1 MHLSLQP
8 LSLFGYSQRG
18 PKKRACLMLLFGHL
32 LILMAPSVFAQE
44 RVKSLNIRQFEIE
57 ESIRNGLKYYL
68 EPSDYVLRV
77 KLFGEERAAS
87 VANEALPGFGQV
99 GFKQSGKGEK
109 YWEILRMRVDLVMHK
124 EVSPSV
130 NSYIGEIV
138 PILSG
143 LDYERGDEFV
153 FVPIIPNLPEAR
165 SDSEKAKDAVPEN
178 LEESQPGEKALA
190 KIETPGDTHEELPFW
205 KTLGPF
211 EWILAAVL
219 LLLLILL
226 IWTLFSIS
234 RLRAREAETQNQIR
248 DLKDSPTL
256 PVRQAREEKAVLDK
270 MQQDRQDRVQTALV
284 RDENERV
291 LQEIVKNLVGR
302 PDWCRELIQEMT
314 RDKQSMDQ
322 LATLI
327 AVLGPEASRSLFRPQ
342 MTEQAYMDLEQL
354 AKEAGANSE
363 DTAEVLK
370 NIRMFLLTKQF
381 LSPEQSFVD
390 PFGFMKTLSPSQI
403 SFLLKNEPSRIKA
416 IVMARLDTEK
426 AATILQSLSRDE
438 RTQVAVELGKM
449 HEMPMELVEKVGF
462 NLAEKARNVPDEN
475 SIAVNGVRFVADVLS
490 DSDPV
495 TRQELI
501 NGLRVSDQ
509 QLSADVES
517 SCFIF
522 ESIPVVPNDVLK
534 EVVRQLPPD
543 DVIIAI
549 SGATKEIKEAVI
561 LCFPEQSRK
570 ALISSL
576 KSKSPEKEEIRIAR
590 RKFVDSMRE
599 MADAE
604 RVNLRDVNSAYANQA
619 GVPALQ

>member
-1 MHLSLQP
+1 MKFFPKIMQRFFSFERKFSKHAWLLSSLP
-8 LSLFGYSQRG
+8 L
-18 PKKRACLMLLFGHL
+18 L
-32 LILMAPSVFAQE
+32 LILCSTIVSASE
-44 RVKSLNIRQFEIE
+44 RVKSMNIRQFEIE

-68 EPSDYVLRV
+68 EPRDYVLRV
-77 KLFGEERAAS
+77 KLFGDERAAS
-87 VANEALPGFGQV
+87 VANEALPGFGQL
-99 GFKQSGKGEK
+99 GLDQFGKGEK
-109 YWEILRMRVDLVMHK
+109 FWEISRMRVDLVMHK

-153 FVPIIPNLPEAR
+153 FVPIIPNLPEIQP
-165 SDSEKAKDAVPEN
+165 DLEKPNGADPETK
-178 LEESQPGEKALA
+178 EEPQTAEKALA
-190 KIETPGDTHEELPFW
+190 KIDSPEEQEEEKPFW
-205 KTLGPF
+205 QTLGTF
-211 EWILAAVL
+211 EWILGGIL
-219 LLLLILL
+219 LLLLLLL

-234 RLRAREAETQNQIR
+234 RLRAREVETQNQIR
-248 DLKDSPTL
+248 DLKDTPTL
-256 PVRQAREEKAVLDK
+256 PVRMAREEKAVQDK

-302 PDWCRELIQEMT
+302 PDWSRELIQEMT

-327 AVLGPEASRSLFRPQ
+327 AVMGPEASRSLFRNQ

-354 AKEAGANSE
+354 AKEAGPNSD

-390 PFGFMKTLSPSQI
+390 PFGFMKSLSSSQI
-403 SFLLKNEPSRIKA
+403 SFLLKNEPARIKA

-426 AATILQSLSRDE
+426 AATILQTLSRDE
-438 RTQVAVELGKM
+438 RTQVAVELGRM

-509 QLSADVES
+509 KLSEDVES

-543 DVIIAI
+543 DVITAI

-576 KSKSPEKEEIRIAR
+576 KSKTPEKEEVRTAR

-604 RVNLRDVNSAYANQA
+604 RVNLRDVNSAFANQA

>member
-1 MHLSLQP
+1 MK
-8 LSLFGYSQRG
+8 LFRKIMQRFFSFETNNS
-18 PKKRACLMLLFGHL
+18 KRAWILSSLPLL
-32 LILMAPSVFAQE
+32 LILCSTIVSASE
-44 RVKSLNIRQFEIE
+44 RVKSMNIRQFEIE

-68 EPSDYVLRV
+68 EPSDYVLSV
-77 KLFGEERAAS
+77 KLFGDERAAS
-87 VANEALPGFGQV
+87 VANEALPGFGQL
-99 GFKQSGKGEK
+99 GLDQFGKGEK
-109 YWEILRMRVDLVMHK
+109 FWEISRMRVDLVMHK

-153 FVPIIPNLPEAR
+153 FVPIIPNLPEIQP
-165 SDSEKAKDAVPEN
+165 DLEKPNGADPETKD
-178 LEESQPGEKALA
+178 ESQTAENAIA
-190 KIETPGDTHEELPFW
+190 KIESPEEQQEEKPFW
-205 KTLGPF
+205 QTLGTF
-211 EWILAAVL
+211 EWILGGIL
-219 LLLLILL
+219 LLLLLLL

-234 RLRAREAETQNQIR
+234 RLRAREVETQNQIR
-248 DLKDSPTL
+248 DLKDTPTL
-256 PVRQAREEKAVLDK
+256 PVRMAREEKAVQDK
-270 MQQDRQDRVQTALV
+270 MQQDPQDRVQPALV

-302 PDWCRELIQEMT
+302 PDWSRELIQEMT

-327 AVLGPEASRSLFRPQ
+327 AVMGPEASRSLFRNQ

-354 AKEAGANSE
+354 AKEAGPNSD

-390 PFGFMKTLSPSQI
+390 PFGFMKSLSSSQI
-403 SFLLKNEPSRIKA
+403 SFLLKNEPARIKA

-426 AATILQSLSRDE
+426 AATILQTLSRDE
-438 RTQVAVELGKM
+438 RTQVAVELGRM

-509 QLSADVES
+509 KLSEDVES

-534 EVVRQLPPD
+534 EVVRQIPPD
-543 DVIIAI
+543 DVITAI

-576 KSKSPEKEEIRIAR
+576 KSKTPEKEEVRTAR

-604 RVNLRDVNSAYANQA
+604 RVNLRDVNSAFANQA

>member
-1 MHLSLQP
+1 MKLFPKIMQRFFSFERKISKHAWLLSSLP
-8 LSLFGYSQRG
+8 L
-18 PKKRACLMLLFGHL
+18 L
-32 LILMAPSVFAQE
+32 LILCSTIVSASE

-77 KLFGEERAAS
+77 KLFGDERAAS
-87 VANEALPGFGQV
+87 VANEALPGFGQL
-99 GFKQSGKGEK
+99 GLDQFGKGEK
-109 YWEILRMRVDLVMHK
+109 FWEISRMRVDLVMHK

-153 FVPIIPNLPEAR
+153 FVPIIPNLPEIQPDA
-165 SDSEKAKDAVPEN
+165 EKPNGTDPETK
-178 LEESQPGEKALA
+178 EEPQTAEKALA
-190 KIETPGDTHEELPFW
+190 KIESPEEQQEEKPFW
-205 KTLGPF
+205 QTLGTF
-211 EWILAAVL
+211 EWILGGIL
-219 LLLLILL
+219 LLLLLLL

-234 RLRAREAETQNQIR
+234 RLRAREVETQNQIR
-248 DLKDSPTL
+248 DLKDTPTL
-256 PVRQAREEKAVLDK
+256 PVRMAREEKAVQDK

-302 PDWCRELIQEMT
+302 PDWSRELIQEMT

-327 AVLGPEASRSLFRPQ
+327 AVMGPEASRSLFRNQ

-354 AKEAGANSE
+354 AKEAGPNSE
-363 DTAEVLK
+363 NTAEVLK

-390 PFGFMKTLSPSQI
+390 PFGFMKSLSSSQI
-403 SFLLKNEPSRIKA
+403 SFLLKNEPARIKA

-426 AATILQSLSRDE
+426 AATILQTLSRDE
-438 RTQVAVELGKM
+438 RTQVAVELGRM

-509 QLSADVES
+509 QLSEDVES

-543 DVIIAI
+543 DVITAI

-576 KSKSPEKEEIRIAR
+576 KSKTPEKEEVRTAR

-604 RVNLRDVNSAYANQA
+604 RVNLRDVNSAFANQA

>member
-1 MHLSLQP
+1 MKFVPKIMQRFFSFERKFSKHAWLLSSLP
-8 LSLFGYSQRG
+8 L
-18 PKKRACLMLLFGHL
+18 L
-32 LILMAPSVFAQE
+32 LILCSTIVSASE
-44 RVKSLNIRQFEIE
+44 RVKSMNIRQFEIE

-77 KLFGEERAAS
+77 KLFGDERAAS
-87 VANEALPGFGQV
+87 VANEALPGFGQL
-99 GFKQSGKGEK
+99 GLDQFGKGEK
-109 YWEILRMRVDLVMHK
+109 FWEISRMRVDLVMHK

-153 FVPIIPNLPEAR
+153 FVPIIPNLPEIQP
-165 SDSEKAKDAVPEN
+165 DLEKPNGADPEAI
-178 LEESQPGEKALA
+178 EEPQTAEKALA
-190 KIETPGDTHEELPFW
+190 KIESPEEQQEEKPFW
-205 KTLGPF
+205 QTLGTF
-211 EWILAAVL
+211 EWILGGIL
-219 LLLLILL
+219 LLLLLLL

-234 RLRAREAETQNQIR
+234 RLRAREVETQNQIR
-248 DLKDSPTL
+248 DLKETPTL
-256 PVRQAREEKAVLDK
+256 PVRMAREEKAVQDK

-302 PDWCRELIQEMT
+302 PDWSRELIQEMT

-327 AVLGPEASRSLFRPQ
+327 AVMGPEASRSLFRNQ

-354 AKEAGANSE
+354 AKEAGPNSD

-390 PFGFMKTLSPSQI
+390 PFGFMKSLSSSQI
-403 SFLLKNEPSRIKA
+403 SFLLKNEPARIKA

-426 AATILQSLSRDE
+426 AATILQTLSRDE
-438 RTQVAVELGKM
+438 RTQVAVELGRM

-509 QLSADVES
+509 KLSEDVES

-543 DVIIAI
+543 DVITAI

-576 KSKSPEKEEIRIAR
+576 KSKTPEKEEVRTAR

-604 RVNLRDVNSAYANQA
+604 RVNLRDVNSAFANQA
-619 GVPALQ
+619 AVPALQ

>member
-1 MHLSLQP
+1 MKLFPKIMQRFLSFERKFSKHAWLLSSLP
-8 LSLFGYSQRG
+8 L
-18 PKKRACLMLLFGHL
+18 L
-32 LILMAPSVFAQE
+32 LILYSTIVSASE
-44 RVKSLNIRQFEIE
+44 RVKSMNIRQFEIE

-77 KLFGEERAAS
+77 KLFGDERAAS
-87 VANEALPGFGQV
+87 VANEALPGFGQL
-99 GFKQSGKGEK
+99 GLDQFGKGEK
-109 YWEILRMRVDLVMHK
+109 FWEISRMRVDLVMHK

-153 FVPIIPNLPEAR
+153 FVPIIPNLPEIQP
-165 SDSEKAKDAVPEN
+165 DLEKPNGADPEAI
-178 LEESQPGEKALA
+178 EEPQTAEKALA
-190 KIETPGDTHEELPFW
+190 KIESPEEQQEEKPFW
-205 KTLGPF
+205 QTLDTF
-211 EWILAAVL
+211 EWILGGIL
-219 LLLLILL
+219 LLLLLLL

-234 RLRAREAETQNQIR
+234 RLRAREVETQNQIR
-248 DLKDSPTL
+248 DLKDTPTL
-256 PVRQAREEKAVLDK
+256 PVRMAREEKAVQDK

-302 PDWCRELIQEMT
+302 PDWSRELIQEMT

-327 AVLGPEASRSLFRPQ
+327 AVMGPEASRSLFRNQ
-342 MTEQAYMDLEQL
+342 MTEQAYMDLDQL
-354 AKEAGANSE
+354 AKEAGPNSD

-390 PFGFMKTLSPSQI
+390 PFGFMKSLSSSQI
-403 SFLLKNEPSRIKA
+403 SFLLKNEPARIKA

-426 AATILQSLSRDE
+426 AATILQTLSRDE
-438 RTQVAVELGKM
+438 RTQVAVELGRM

-509 QLSADVES
+509 QLSEDVES

-543 DVIIAI
+543 DVITAI

-576 KSKSPEKEEIRIAR
+576 KSKTPEKEEVRTAR

-604 RVNLRDVNSAYANQA
+604 RVNLRDVNSAFANQA

>member
-1 MHLSLQP
+1 MQRFFSFERKFSKHAWFLSSLP
-8 LSLFGYSQRG
+8 L
-18 PKKRACLMLLFGHL
+18 L
-32 LILMAPSVFAQE
+32 LILCSTIVSASE
-44 RVKSLNIRQFEIE
+44 RVKSMNIRQFEIE

-77 KLFGEERAAS
+77 KLFGDERAAS
-87 VANEALPGFGQV
+87 VANEALPGFGQL
-99 GFKQSGKGEK
+99 GLDQFGKGEK
-109 YWEILRMRVDLVMHK
+109 FWEISRMRVDLVMHK

-153 FVPIIPNLPEAR
+153 FVPIIPNLPEIQ
-165 SDSEKAKDAVPEN
+165 SDLEKPNRADPEAI
-178 LEESQPGEKALA
+178 EEPQTAEKALA
-190 KIETPGDTHEELPFW
+190 KIESPEEQQEEKPFW
-205 KTLGPF
+205 QTLGTF
-211 EWILAAVL
+211 EWILGGIL
-219 LLLLILL
+219 LLLLLLL

-234 RLRAREAETQNQIR
+234 RLRAREVETQNQIR
-248 DLKDSPTL
+248 DLKDTPTL
-256 PVRQAREEKAVLDK
+256 PVRMAREEKAVQDK

-302 PDWCRELIQEMT
+302 PDWSRELIQEMT

-327 AVLGPEASRSLFRPQ
+327 AVMGPEASRSLFRNQ

-354 AKEAGANSE
+354 AKEAGPNS
-363 DTAEVLK
+363 DNTAEVLK

-390 PFGFMKTLSPSQI
+390 PFGFMKSLSSSQI
-403 SFLLKNEPSRIKA
+403 SFLLKNEPARIKA

-426 AATILQSLSRDE
+426 AATILQTLSRDE
-438 RTQVAVELGKM
+438 RTQVAVELGRM

-509 QLSADVES
+509 KLSEDVES

-543 DVIIAI
+543 DVITAI

-576 KSKSPEKEEIRIAR
+576 KSKTPEKEEVRTAR

-604 RVNLRDVNSAYANQA
+604 RVNLRDVNSAFANQA
-619 GVPALQ
+619 AVPALQ

>member
-1 MHLSLQP
+1 MKFIPKIMQRFFSFERKFSKHAWLLSSLP
-8 LSLFGYSQRG
+8 L
-18 PKKRACLMLLFGHL
+18 L
-32 LILMAPSVFAQE
+32 LILCSTIVSASE
-44 RVKSLNIRQFEIE
+44 RVKSMNIRQFEIE

-77 KLFGEERAAS
+77 KLFGDERAAS
-87 VANEALPGFGQV
+87 VANEALPGFGQL
-99 GFKQSGKGEK
+99 GLDQFGKGEK
-109 YWEILRMRVDLVMHK
+109 FWEISRMRVDLVMHK

-153 FVPIIPNLPEAR
+153 FVPIIPNLPEIQP
-165 SDSEKAKDAVPEN
+165 DLEKPNGADPEAI
-178 LEESQPGEKALA
+178 EESQTAEKALA
-190 KIETPGDTHEELPFW
+190 KIESPEEQQEEKPFW
-205 KTLGPF
+205 QTLGTF
-211 EWILAAVL
+211 EWILGGIL
-219 LLLLILL
+219 LLLLLLL

-234 RLRAREAETQNQIR
+234 RLRAREVETQNQIR
-248 DLKDSPTL
+248 DLKETPTL
-256 PVRQAREEKAVLDK
+256 PVRMAREEKAVQDK

-302 PDWCRELIQEMT
+302 PDWSRELIQEMT

-327 AVLGPEASRSLFRPQ
+327 AVMGPEASRSLFRNQ
-342 MTEQAYMDLEQL
+342 MTEKAYMDLEQL
-354 AKEAGANSE
+354 AKEAGPNSD

-390 PFGFMKTLSPSQI
+390 PFGFMKSLSSSQI
-403 SFLLKNEPSRIKA
+403 SFLLKNEPARIKA

-426 AATILQSLSRDE
+426 AATILQTLSRDE
-438 RTQVAVELGKM
+438 RTQVAVELGRM

-509 QLSADVES
+509 QLSEDVES

-543 DVIIAI
+543 DVITAI

-576 KSKSPEKEEIRIAR
+576 KSKTPEKEEVRTAR

-604 RVNLRDVNSAYANQA
+604 RVNLRDVNSAFANQA

>member
-1 MHLSLQP
+1 MKFIPKIMQRFFSFERKFSKHAWLLSSLP
-8 LSLFGYSQRG
+8 L
-18 PKKRACLMLLFGHL
+18 L
-32 LILMAPSVFAQE
+32 LILCSTIVSASE
-44 RVKSLNIRQFEIE
+44 RVKSMNIRQFEIE

-77 KLFGEERAAS
+77 KLFGDERAAS
-87 VANEALPGFGQV
+87 VANEALPGFGQL
-99 GFKQSGKGEK
+99 GLDQFGKGEK
-109 YWEILRMRVDLVMHK
+109 FWEISRMRVDLVMHK

-153 FVPIIPNLPEAR
+153 FVPIIPNLPEIQP
-165 SDSEKAKDAVPEN
+165 DLEKPNGADPETK
-178 LEESQPGEKALA
+178 EEPQTAEKALA
-190 KIETPGDTHEELPFW
+190 KIDSPEEQEEEKPFW
-205 KTLGPF
+205 QTLGTF
-211 EWILAAVL
+211 EWILGGIL
-219 LLLLILL
+219 LLLLLLL

-234 RLRAREAETQNQIR
+234 RLRAREVETQNQIR
-248 DLKDSPTL
+248 DLKETPTL
-256 PVRQAREEKAVLDK
+256 PVRMAREEKAVQDK

-302 PDWCRELIQEMT
+302 PDWSRELIQEMT

-327 AVLGPEASRSLFRPQ
+327 AVMGPEASRSLFRNQ
-342 MTEQAYMDLEQL
+342 MTEKAYMDLEQL
-354 AKEAGANSE
+354 AKEAGPNSD

-390 PFGFMKTLSPSQI
+390 PFGFMKSLSSSQI
-403 SFLLKNEPSRIKA
+403 SFLLKNEPARIKA

-426 AATILQSLSRDE
+426 AATILQTLSRDE
-438 RTQVAVELGKM
+438 RTQVAVELGRM

-490 DSDPV
+490 DSDPL

-509 QLSADVES
+509 KLSEDVES

-543 DVIIAI
+543 DVITAI

-576 KSKSPEKEEIRIAR
+576 KSKTPEKEEVRTAR

-604 RVNLRDVNSAYANQA
+604 RVNLRDVNSAFANQA
-619 GVPALQ
+619 AVPALQ

>member
-1 MHLSLQP
+1 MKFIPKIMQRFFSFERKFSKHAWILSSLP
-8 LSLFGYSQRG
+8 L
-18 PKKRACLMLLFGHL
+18 L
-32 LILMAPSVFAQE
+32 LILCSTIVSASE
-44 RVKSLNIRQFEIE
+44 RVKSMNIRQFEIE

-77 KLFGEERAAS
+77 KLFGDERAAS
-87 VANEALPGFGQV
+87 VANEALPGFGQL
-99 GFKQSGKGEK
+99 GLDQFGKGEK
-109 YWEILRMRVDLVMHK
+109 FWEISRMRVDLVMHK

-153 FVPIIPNLPEAR
+153 FVPIIPNLPEIQP
-165 SDSEKAKDAVPEN
+165 DLEKPNGVDPEAI
-178 LEESQPGEKALA
+178 EEPQTAEKALA
-190 KIETPGDTHEELPFW
+190 KIESPEEQQEEKPFW
-205 KTLGPF
+205 QTLGTF
-211 EWILAAVL
+211 EWILGGIL
-219 LLLLILL
+219 LLLLLLL

-234 RLRAREAETQNQIR
+234 RLRAREVETQNQIR
-248 DLKDSPTL
+248 DLKETPTL
-256 PVRQAREEKAVLDK
+256 PVRMAREEKAVQDK

-302 PDWCRELIQEMT
+302 PDWSRELIQEMT

-327 AVLGPEASRSLFRPQ
+327 AVMGPEASRSLFRNQ

-354 AKEAGANSE
+354 AKEAGPNSD

-390 PFGFMKTLSPSQI
+390 PFGFMKSLSSSQI
-403 SFLLKNEPSRIKA
+403 SFLLKNEPARIKA

-426 AATILQSLSRDE
+426 AATILQTLSRDE
-438 RTQVAVELGKM
+438 RTQVAVELGRM

-490 DSDPV
+490 DSDPL

-509 QLSADVES
+509 KLSEDVES

-543 DVIIAI
+543 DVITAI

-576 KSKSPEKEEIRIAR
+576 KSKTPEKEEVRTAR

-604 RVNLRDVNSAYANQA
+604 RVNLRDVNSAFANQA
-619 GVPALQ
+619 AVPALQ

>member
-1 MHLSLQP
+1 MKFFPKIMQRFFSFERKFSKHAWLLSSLP
-8 LSLFGYSQRG
+8 L
-18 PKKRACLMLLFGHL
+18 L
-32 LILMAPSVFAQE
+32 LILCSTIVSASE
-44 RVKSLNIRQFEIE
+44 RVKSMNIRQFEIE

-77 KLFGEERAAS
+77 KLFGDERAAS
-87 VANEALPGFGQV
+87 VANEALPGFGQL
-99 GFKQSGKGEK
+99 GLDQFGKGEK
-109 YWEILRMRVDLVMHK
+109 FWEISRMRVDLVMHK

-153 FVPIIPNLPEAR
+153 FVPIIPNLPEIQP
-165 SDSEKAKDAVPEN
+165 DLEKPNGADPETK
-178 LEESQPGEKALA
+178 EEPQTAEKVLA
-190 KIETPGDTHEELPFW
+190 KIESPEEQQEEKPFW
-205 KTLGPF
+205 QTLGTF
-211 EWILAAVL
+211 EWILGGIL
-219 LLLLILL
+219 LLLLLLL

-234 RLRAREAETQNQIR
+234 RLRAREVETQNQIR
-248 DLKDSPTL
+248 DLKDTPTL
-256 PVRQAREEKAVLDK
+256 PVRMAREEKAVQDK

-302 PDWCRELIQEMT
+302 PDWSRELIQEMT

-327 AVLGPEASRSLFRPQ
+327 AVMGPEASRSLFRNQ

-354 AKEAGANSE
+354 AKEAGPNSD

-390 PFGFMKTLSPSQI
+390 PFGFMKSLSSSQI
-403 SFLLKNEPSRIKA
+403 SFLLKNEPARIKA

-426 AATILQSLSRDE
+426 AATILQTLSRDE
-438 RTQVAVELGKM
+438 RTQVAVELGRM

-490 DSDPV
+490 DSDPL

-509 QLSADVES
+509 KLSEDVEG

-543 DVIIAI
+543 DVITAI

-576 KSKSPEKEEIRIAR
+576 KSKTPEKEEVRTAR

-604 RVNLRDVNSAYANQA
+604 RVNLRDVNSAFANQA

>member
-1 MHLSLQP
+1 MKFIPKIMQRFFSFERKFSKHAWLLSSLP
-8 LSLFGYSQRG
+8 L
-18 PKKRACLMLLFGHL
+18 L
-32 LILMAPSVFAQE
+32 LILCSTIVSASE
-44 RVKSLNIRQFEIE
+44 RVKSMNIRQFEIE

-77 KLFGEERAAS
+77 KLFGDERAAS
-87 VANEALPGFGQV
+87 VANEALPGFGQL
-99 GFKQSGKGEK
+99 GLDQFGKGEK
-109 YWEILRMRVDLVMHK
+109 FWEISRMRVDLVMHK

-153 FVPIIPNLPEAR
+153 FVPIIPNLPEIQP
-165 SDSEKAKDAVPEN
+165 DLEKPNGADPETID
-178 LEESQPGEKALA
+178 EPQTAEKALA
-190 KIETPGDTHEELPFW
+190 KIESPEEQQEEKPFW
-205 KTLGPF
+205 QTLGTF
-211 EWILAAVL
+211 EWILGGIL
-219 LLLLILL
+219 LLLLLLL

-234 RLRAREAETQNQIR
+234 RLRAREVETQNQIR
-248 DLKDSPTL
+248 DLKDTPTL
-256 PVRQAREEKAVLDK
+256 PVRMAREEKAVQDK

-302 PDWCRELIQEMT
+302 PDWSRELIQEMT

-327 AVLGPEASRSLFRPQ
+327 AVMGPEASRSLFRNQ

-354 AKEAGANSE
+354 AKEAGPNSD

-390 PFGFMKTLSPSQI
+390 PFGFMKSLSSSQI
-403 SFLLKNEPSRIKA
+403 SFLLKNEPARIKA

-426 AATILQSLSRDE
+426 AATILQTLSRDE
-438 RTQVAVELGKM
+438 RTQVAVELGRM

-509 QLSADVES
+509 KLSEDVES

-543 DVIIAI
+543 DVITAI

-576 KSKSPEKEEIRIAR
+576 KSKTPEKEEVRTAR

-604 RVNLRDVNSAYANQA
+604 RVNLRDVNSAFANQA
-619 GVPALQ
+619 AVPALQ

>member
-1 MHLSLQP
+1 MKFFPKIMQWFFSFERKFSKHAWLLSSLP
-8 LSLFGYSQRG
+8 L
-18 PKKRACLMLLFGHL
+18 L
-32 LILMAPSVFAQE
+32 LILCSTIVSASE
-44 RVKSLNIRQFEIE
+44 RVKSMNIRQFEIE

-77 KLFGEERAAS
+77 KLFGDERAAS
-87 VANEALPGFGQV
+87 VANEALPGFGQL
-99 GFKQSGKGEK
+99 GLDQFGKGEK
-109 YWEILRMRVDLVMHK
+109 FWEISRMRVDLVMHK

-153 FVPIIPNLPEAR
+153 FVPIIPNLPEIQP
-165 SDSEKAKDAVPEN
+165 DLEKPNGADPEAI
-178 LEESQPGEKALA
+178 EEPQTAEKALA
-190 KIETPGDTHEELPFW
+190 KIDSPEEQQEEKPFW
-205 KTLGPF
+205 QTLGTF
-211 EWILAAVL
+211 EWILGGIL
-219 LLLLILL
+219 LLLLLLL

-234 RLRAREAETQNQIR
+234 RLRAREVETQNQIR
-248 DLKDSPTL
+248 DLKDTPTL
-256 PVRQAREEKAVLDK
+256 PVRMAREEKAVQDK

-302 PDWCRELIQEMT
+302 PDWSRELIQEMT

-327 AVLGPEASRSLFRPQ
+327 AVMGPEASRSLFRNQ

-354 AKEAGANSE
+354 AKEAGPNSD

-390 PFGFMKTLSPSQI
+390 PFGFMKSLSSSQI
-403 SFLLKNEPSRIKA
+403 SFLLKNEPARIKA

-426 AATILQSLSRDE
+426 AATILQTLSRDE
-438 RTQVAVELGKM
+438 RTQVAVELGRM

-509 QLSADVES
+509 KLSEDVES

-534 EVVRQLPPD
+534 EVGRQLPPE
-543 DVIIAI
+543 DVITAM

-576 KSKSPEKEEIRIAR
+576 KSKTPEKEEVRTAR

-604 RVNLRDVNSAYANQA
+604 RVNLRDVNSAFANHA

>member
-1 MHLSLQP
+1 MDLSLYP
-8 LSLFGYSQRG
+8 LSLFGCSQRG
-18 PKKRACLMLLFGHL
+18 PTKRACLMQLFGL
-32 LILMAPSVFAQE
+32 LVFLMVPSVLAQE

-77 KLFGEERAAS
+77 KLFGEERASS

-109 YWEILRMRVDLVMHK
+109 YWEILRMRVDLVIQN
-124 EVSPSV
+124 EVSKTV

-165 SDSEKAKDAVPEN
+165 SDSEKAKDAVTEN

-190 KIETPGDTHEELPFW
+190 KIETHVDTHEELPFW

-327 AVLGPEASRSLFRPQ
+327 TVLGPEASRSLFRPQ

-363 DTAEVLK
+363 DTAEVMK

-576 KSKSPEKEEIRIAR
+576 KSKSPVKEEIRIAR

>member
-1 MHLSLQP
+1 MKFFPKIMQRFFSFERNNSKHAWLLSSLP
-8 LSLFGYSQRG
+8 L
-18 PKKRACLMLLFGHL
+18 L
-32 LILMAPSVFAQE
+32 LILCSTIVSASE
-44 RVKSLNIRQFEIE
+44 RVKSMNIRQFEIE

-77 KLFGEERAAS
+77 KLFGDERAAS
-87 VANEALPGFGQV
+87 VANEALPGFGQL
-99 GFKQSGKGEK
+99 GLDQFGKGEK
-109 YWEILRMRVDLVMHK
+109 FWEISRMRVDLVMHK

-153 FVPIIPNLPEAR
+153 FVPIIPNLPEIQP
-165 SDSEKAKDAVPEN
+165 DLEKPNDTDPET
-178 LEESQPGEKALA
+178 KALA
-190 KIETPGDTHEELPFW
+190 KIESPEEQQEEKPFW
-205 KTLGPF
+205 QTLGTF
-211 EWILAAVL
+211 EWILGGIL
-219 LLLLILL
+219 LLLLLLL

-234 RLRAREAETQNQIR
+234 RLRAREVETQNQIR
-248 DLKDSPTL
+248 DLKETPTL
-256 PVRQAREEKAVLDK
+256 PVRMAREEKAVQDK

-302 PDWCRELIQEMT
+302 PDWSRELIQEMT

-327 AVLGPEASRSLFRPQ
+327 AVMGPEASRSLFRNQ

-354 AKEAGANSE
+354 AKEAGPNSD

-390 PFGFMKTLSPSQI
+390 PFGFMKSLSSSQI
-403 SFLLKNEPSRIKA
+403 SFLLKNEPARIKA

-426 AATILQSLSRDE
+426 AATILQTLSRDE
-438 RTQVAVELGKM
+438 RTQVAVELGRM

-509 QLSADVES
+509 KLSEDVES

-543 DVIIAI
+543 DVITAI
-549 SGATKEIKEAVI
+549 SGSTKEIKEAVI

-576 KSKSPEKEEIRIAR
+576 KSKTPEKEEVRTAR

-604 RVNLRDVNSAYANQA
+604 RVNLRDVNSAFANQA
-619 GVPALQ
+619 AVPALQ

>member
-1 MHLSLQP
+1 MKFFPKIMQRFFSFERKFSKHAWLLSSLP
-8 LSLFGYSQRG
+8 L
-18 PKKRACLMLLFGHL
+18 L
-32 LILMAPSVFAQE
+32 LILCSTIVSASE
-44 RVKSLNIRQFEIE
+44 RVKSMNIRQFEIE

-77 KLFGEERAAS
+77 KLFGDERAAS
-87 VANEALPGFGQV
+87 VANEALPGFGQL
-99 GFKQSGKGEK
+99 GLDQFGKGEK
-109 YWEILRMRVDLVMHK
+109 FWEISRMRVDLVMHK

-153 FVPIIPNLPEAR
+153 FVPIIPNLPEIQ
-165 SDSEKAKDAVPEN
+165 SDLEKPNGADPEAI
-178 LEESQPGEKALA
+178 EEPQTAEKALA
-190 KIETPGDTHEELPFW
+190 KIESPEEQEEEKPFW
-205 KTLGPF
+205 QTLGTF
-211 EWILAAVL
+211 EWILGGIL
-219 LLLLILL
+219 LLLLLLL

-234 RLRAREAETQNQIR
+234 RLRAREVETQNQIR
-248 DLKDSPTL
+248 DLKETPTL
-256 PVRQAREEKAVLDK
+256 PVRMAREEKAVQDK

-302 PDWCRELIQEMT
+302 PDWSRELIQEMT

-327 AVLGPEASRSLFRPQ
+327 AVMGPEASRSLFRNQ

-354 AKEAGANSE
+354 AKEAGPNSD

-390 PFGFMKTLSPSQI
+390 PFGFMKSLSSSQI
-403 SFLLKNEPSRIKA
+403 SFLLKNEPARIKA

-426 AATILQSLSRDE
+426 AATILQTLSRDE
-438 RTQVAVELGKM
+438 RTQVAVELGRM

-509 QLSADVES
+509 KLSEDVES

-543 DVIIAI
+543 DVITAI

-576 KSKSPEKEEIRIAR
+576 KSKTPEKEEVRTAR

-604 RVNLRDVNSAYANQA
+604 RVNLRDVNSAFANQA
-619 GVPALQ
+619 AVPALQ

>member
-1 MHLSLQP
+1 MKFFPKIMQRFFSFERKFSKHAWLLSSLP
-8 LSLFGYSQRG
+8 L
-18 PKKRACLMLLFGHL
+18 L
-32 LILMAPSVFAQE
+32 LILCSTIVSASE
-44 RVKSLNIRQFEIE
+44 RVKSMNIRQFEIE

-77 KLFGEERAAS
+77 KLFGDERAAS
-87 VANEALPGFGQV
+87 VANEALPGFGQL
-99 GFKQSGKGEK
+99 GLDQFGKGEK
-109 YWEILRMRVDLVMHK
+109 FWEISRMRVDLVMHK

-153 FVPIIPNLPEAR
+153 FVPIIPNLPETQP
-165 SDSEKAKDAVPEN
+165 DLEKPIGTDPEAIV
-178 LEESQPGEKALA
+178 EPQTAEKALA
-190 KIETPGDTHEELPFW
+190 KIESPEEQQEEKPFW
-205 KTLGPF
+205 QTLGTF
-211 EWILAAVL
+211 EWILGGIL
-219 LLLLILL
+219 LLLLLLL

-234 RLRAREAETQNQIR
+234 RLRAREVETQNQIR
-248 DLKDSPTL
+248 DLKETPTL
-256 PVRQAREEKAVLDK
+256 PVRMAREEKAVQDK

-302 PDWCRELIQEMT
+302 PDWSRELIQEMT

-327 AVLGPEASRSLFRPQ
+327 AVMGPEASRSLFRNQ
-342 MTEQAYMDLEQL
+342 MTEKAYMDLEQL
-354 AKEAGANSE
+354 AKEAGPNSD

-390 PFGFMKTLSPSQI
+390 PFGFMKSLSSSQI
-403 SFLLKNEPSRIKA
+403 SFLLKNEPARIKA

-426 AATILQSLSRDE
+426 AATILQTLSRDE
-438 RTQVAVELGKM
+438 RTQVAVELGRM

-509 QLSADVES
+509 KLSEDVES

-543 DVIIAI
+543 DVITAI

-576 KSKSPEKEEIRIAR
+576 KSKTPEKEEVRTAR

-604 RVNLRDVNSAYANQA
+604 RVNLRDVNSAFANQA
-619 GVPALQ
+619 AVPALQ

>member
-1 MHLSLQP
+1 MQRFFSFERKFSKHAWFLSSLP
-8 LSLFGYSQRG
+8 L
-18 PKKRACLMLLFGHL
+18 L
-32 LILMAPSVFAQE
+32 LILCSTIVSASE
-44 RVKSLNIRQFEIE
+44 RVKSMNIRQFEIE

-77 KLFGEERAAS
+77 KLFGDERAAS
-87 VANEALPGFGQV
+87 VANEALPGFGQL
-99 GFKQSGKGEK
+99 GLDQFGKGEK
-109 YWEILRMRVDLVMHK
+109 FWEISRMRVDLVMHK

-153 FVPIIPNLPEAR
+153 FVPIIPNLPEIQP
-165 SDSEKAKDAVPEN
+165 DLEKPNGADPEAI
-178 LEESQPGEKALA
+178 EEPQTAEKALA
-190 KIETPGDTHEELPFW
+190 KIESPEEQQEEKPFW
-205 KTLGPF
+205 QTLGTF
-211 EWILAAVL
+211 EWILGGIL
-219 LLLLILL
+219 LLLLLLL

-234 RLRAREAETQNQIR
+234 RLRAREVETQNQIR
-248 DLKDSPTL
+248 DLKETPTL
-256 PVRQAREEKAVLDK
+256 PVRMAREEKAVQDK

-302 PDWCRELIQEMT
+302 PDWSRELIQEMT

-327 AVLGPEASRSLFRPQ
+327 AVMGPEASRSLFRNQ

-354 AKEAGANSE
+354 AKEAGPNSD

-390 PFGFMKTLSPSQI
+390 PFGFMKSLSSSQI
-403 SFLLKNEPSRIKA
+403 SFLLKNEPARIKA

-426 AATILQSLSRDE
+426 AATILQTLSRDE
-438 RTQVAVELGKM
+438 RTQVAVELGRM

-509 QLSADVES
+509 KLSEDVES

-543 DVIIAI
+543 DVITAI

-576 KSKSPEKEEIRIAR
+576 KSKTPEKEDVRTAR

-599 MADAE
+599 MANAE
-604 RVNLRDVNSAYANQA
+604 RVNLRDVNSAFANQA

>member
-1 MHLSLQP
+1 MKFIPKIMQRFFSFERKFSKHAWFLSSLP
-8 LSLFGYSQRG
+8 L
-18 PKKRACLMLLFGHL
+18 L
-32 LILMAPSVFAQE
+32 LILCSTIVSASE
-44 RVKSLNIRQFEIE
+44 RVKSMNIRQFEIE

-77 KLFGEERAAS
+77 KLFGDERAAS
-87 VANEALPGFGQV
+87 VANEALPGFGQL
-99 GFKQSGKGEK
+99 GLDQFGKGEK
-109 YWEILRMRVDLVMHK
+109 FWEISRMRVDLVMHK

-153 FVPIIPNLPEAR
+153 FVPIIPNLPEIQP
-165 SDSEKAKDAVPEN
+165 DLEKPNGTDPEAI
-178 LEESQPGEKALA
+178 EEPQTAEKALA
-190 KIETPGDTHEELPFW
+190 KIESPEEQQEEKPFW
-205 KTLGPF
+205 QTLGTF
-211 EWILAAVL
+211 EWILGGIL
-219 LLLLILL
+219 LLLLLLL

-234 RLRAREAETQNQIR
+234 RLRAREVETQNQIR
-248 DLKDSPTL
+248 DLKETPTL
-256 PVRQAREEKAVLDK
+256 PVRMAREEKAVQDK

-302 PDWCRELIQEMT
+302 PDWSRELIQEMT

-327 AVLGPEASRSLFRPQ
+327 AVMGPEASRSLFRNQ

-354 AKEAGANSE
+354 AKEAGPNSD

-390 PFGFMKTLSPSQI
+390 PFGFMKSLSSSQI
-403 SFLLKNEPSRIKA
+403 SFLLKNEPARIKA

-426 AATILQSLSRDE
+426 AATILQTLSRDE
-438 RTQVAVELGKM
+438 RTQVAVELGRM

-509 QLSADVES
+509 KLSEDVES

-543 DVIIAI
+543 DVITAI

-576 KSKSPEKEEIRIAR
+576 KSKTPEKEEVRTAR

-604 RVNLRDVNSAYANQA
+604 RVNLRDVNSAFANQA
-619 GVPALQ
+619 AVPALQ

>member
-1 MHLSLQP
+1 MQRFFSFERKFSKHAWFLSSLP
-8 LSLFGYSQRG
+8 L
-18 PKKRACLMLLFGHL
+18 L
-32 LILMAPSVFAQE
+32 LILCSTIVSASE
-44 RVKSLNIRQFEIE
+44 RVKSMNIRQFEIE

-77 KLFGEERAAS
+77 KLFGDERAAS
-87 VANEALPGFGQV
+87 VANEALPGFGQL
-99 GFKQSGKGEK
+99 GLDQFGKGEK
-109 YWEILRMRVDLVMHK
+109 FWEISRMRVDLVMHK

-153 FVPIIPNLPEAR
+153 FVPIIPNLPEIQP
-165 SDSEKAKDAVPEN
+165 DLEKPNGADPEAI
-178 LEESQPGEKALA
+178 EEPQTAEKALA
-190 KIETPGDTHEELPFW
+190 KIESPEEQQEEKPFW
-205 KTLGPF
+205 QTLGTF
-211 EWILAAVL
+211 EWILGGIL
-219 LLLLILL
+219 LLLLLLL

-234 RLRAREAETQNQIR
+234 RLRAREVETQNQIR
-248 DLKDSPTL
+248 DLKETPTL
-256 PVRQAREEKAVLDK
+256 PVRMAREEKAVQDK

-302 PDWCRELIQEMT
+302 PDWSRELIQEMT

-327 AVLGPEASRSLFRPQ
+327 AVMGPEASRSLFRNQ

-354 AKEAGANSE
+354 AKEAGPNSD

-390 PFGFMKTLSPSQI
+390 PFGFMKSLSSSQI
-403 SFLLKNEPSRIKA
+403 SFLLKNEPARIKA

-426 AATILQSLSRDE
+426 AATILQTLSRDE
-438 RTQVAVELGKM
+438 RTQVAVELGRM

-509 QLSADVES
+509 KLSEDVES

-543 DVIIAI
+543 DVITAI

-576 KSKSPEKEEIRIAR
+576 KSKTPEKEEVRTAR

-604 RVNLRDVNSAYANQA
+604 RVNLRDVNSAFANQA
-619 GVPALQ
+619 AVPALQ

>member
-1 MHLSLQP
+1 MKFFPKIMQRFFSFERKFSKHAWFLSSLP
-8 LSLFGYSQRG
+8 L
-18 PKKRACLMLLFGHL
+18 L
-32 LILMAPSVFAQE
+32 LILCSTIVSASE
-44 RVKSLNIRQFEIE
+44 RVKSMNIRQFEIE

-77 KLFGEERAAS
+77 KLFGDERAAS
-87 VANEALPGFGQV
+87 VANEALPGFGQL
-99 GFKQSGKGEK
+99 GLDQFGKGEK
-109 YWEILRMRVDLVMHK
+109 FWEISRMRVDLVMHK

-153 FVPIIPNLPEAR
+153 FVPIIPNLPEIQP
-165 SDSEKAKDAVPEN
+165 DLEKPNGADPEAI
-178 LEESQPGEKALA
+178 EEPQTAEKALA
-190 KIETPGDTHEELPFW
+190 KIESPEEQQEEKPFW
-205 KTLGPF
+205 QTLGTF
-211 EWILAAVL
+211 EWILGGIL
-219 LLLLILL
+219 LLLLLLL

-234 RLRAREAETQNQIR
+234 RLRAREVETQNQIR
-248 DLKDSPTL
+248 DLKETPTL
-256 PVRQAREEKAVLDK
+256 PVRMAREEKAVQDK

-302 PDWCRELIQEMT
+302 PDWSRELIQEMT

-327 AVLGPEASRSLFRPQ
+327 AVMGPEASRSLFRNQ

-354 AKEAGANSE
+354 AKEAGPNSD

-390 PFGFMKTLSPSQI
+390 PFGFMKSLSSSQI
-403 SFLLKNEPSRIKA
+403 SFLLKNEPARIKA

-426 AATILQSLSRDE
+426 AATILQTLSRDE
-438 RTQVAVELGKM
+438 RTQVAVELGRM

-509 QLSADVES
+509 QLSEDVES

-543 DVIIAI
+543 DVITAI

-576 KSKSPEKEEIRIAR
+576 KSKTPEKEEVRTAR

-604 RVNLRDVNSAYANQA
+604 RVNLRDVNSAFANQA
-619 GVPALQ
+619 AVPALQ

>member
-1 MHLSLQP
+1 MKFFPKIMQRFFSFERKFSKHAWLLSSLP
-8 LSLFGYSQRG
+8 L
-18 PKKRACLMLLFGHL
+18 L
-32 LILMAPSVFAQE
+32 LILCSNIVSASE
-44 RVKSLNIRQFEIE
+44 RVKSMNIRQFEIE

-77 KLFGEERAAS
+77 KLFGDERAAS
-87 VANEALPGFGQV
+87 VANEALPGFGQL
-99 GFKQSGKGEK
+99 GLDQFGKGEK
-109 YWEILRMRVDLVMHK
+109 FWEISRMRVDLVMHK

-153 FVPIIPNLPEAR
+153 FVPIIPNLPEIQP
-165 SDSEKAKDAVPEN
+165 DLEKPNGADPEAI
-178 LEESQPGEKALA
+178 EEPQTAEKALA
-190 KIETPGDTHEELPFW
+190 KIESPEEQQEEKPFW
-205 KTLGPF
+205 QTLGTF
-211 EWILAAVL
+211 EWILGGIL
-219 LLLLILL
+219 LLLLLLL

-234 RLRAREAETQNQIR
+234 RLRAREVETQNQIR
-248 DLKDSPTL
+248 DLKDTPTL
-256 PVRQAREEKAVLDK
+256 PVRMAREEKAVQDK

-302 PDWCRELIQEMT
+302 PDWSRELIQEMT

-327 AVLGPEASRSLFRPQ
+327 AVMGPEASRSLFRNQ

-354 AKEAGANSE
+354 AKEAGPNSD

-390 PFGFMKTLSPSQI
+390 PFGFMKSLSSSQI
-403 SFLLKNEPSRIKA
+403 SFLLKNEPARIKA

-426 AATILQSLSRDE
+426 AATILQTLSRDE
-438 RTQVAVELGKM
+438 RTQVAVELGRM

-509 QLSADVES
+509 KLSEDVES

-543 DVIIAI
+543 DVITAI

-576 KSKSPEKEEIRIAR
+576 KSKTPEKEEVRTAR

-604 RVNLRDVNSAYANQA
+604 RVNLRDVNSAFANQA
-619 GVPALQ
+619 GVPTLQ

>member
-1 MHLSLQP
+1 MKFFPKIMQRFFSFERKFSKHAWLLSSLP
-8 LSLFGYSQRG
+8 L
-18 PKKRACLMLLFGHL
+18 L
-32 LILMAPSVFAQE
+32 LILCSTIVSASE
-44 RVKSLNIRQFEIE
+44 RVKSMNIRQFEIE

-77 KLFGEERAAS
+77 KLFGDERAAS
-87 VANEALPGFGQV
+87 VANEALPGFGQL
-99 GFKQSGKGEK
+99 GLDQFGKGEK
-109 YWEILRMRVDLVMHK
+109 FWEISRMRVDLVMHK

-153 FVPIIPNLPEAR
+153 FVPIIPNLPEIQP
-165 SDSEKAKDAVPEN
+165 DLEKPNGADPETK
-178 LEESQPGEKALA
+178 EEPQTAEKALA
-190 KIETPGDTHEELPFW
+190 KIESPEEQLEEKPFW
-205 KTLGPF
+205 QTLGTF
-211 EWILAAVL
+211 EWILGGIL
-219 LLLLILL
+219 LLLLLLL

-234 RLRAREAETQNQIR
+234 RLRAREVETQNQIR
-248 DLKDSPTL
+248 DLKETPTL
-256 PVRQAREEKAVLDK
+256 PVRMAREEKAVQDK

-302 PDWCRELIQEMT
+302 PDWSRELIQEMT

-327 AVLGPEASRSLFRPQ
+327 AVMGPEASRSLFRNQ
-342 MTEQAYMDLEQL
+342 MTEKAYMDLEQL
-354 AKEAGANSE
+354 AKEAGPNSD

-390 PFGFMKTLSPSQI
+390 PFGFMKSLSSSQI
-403 SFLLKNEPSRIKA
+403 SFLLKNEPARIKA

-426 AATILQSLSRDE
+426 AATILQTLSRDE
-438 RTQVAVELGKM
+438 RTQVAVELGRM

-509 QLSADVES
+509 KLSEDVES

-543 DVIIAI
+543 DVITAI

-576 KSKSPEKEEIRIAR
+576 KSKTPEKEEVRTAR

-604 RVNLRDVNSAYANQA
+604 RVNLRDVNSAFANQA
-619 GVPALQ
+619 AVPALQ

>member
-1 MHLSLQP
+1 MKFFPKIMQRFFSFERKFSKHAWILSSLP
-8 LSLFGYSQRG
+8 L
-18 PKKRACLMLLFGHL
+18 L
-32 LILMAPSVFAQE
+32 LILCSTIVSASE
-44 RVKSLNIRQFEIE
+44 RVKSMNIRQFEIE

-77 KLFGEERAAS
+77 KLFGDERAAS
-87 VANEALPGFGQV
+87 VANEALPGFGQL
-99 GFKQSGKGEK
+99 GLDQFGKGEK
-109 YWEILRMRVDLVMHK
+109 FWEISRMRVDLVMHK

-153 FVPIIPNLPEAR
+153 FVPIIPNLPEIQP
-165 SDSEKAKDAVPEN
+165 DLEKPNGADPEAI
-178 LEESQPGEKALA
+178 EEPQTAEKALA
-190 KIETPGDTHEELPFW
+190 KIESPEEQEEEKPFW
-205 KTLGPF
+205 QTLGTF
-211 EWILAAVL
+211 EWILGGIL
-219 LLLLILL
+219 LLLLLLL

-234 RLRAREAETQNQIR
+234 RLRAREVETQNQIR
-248 DLKDSPTL
+248 DLKDTPTL
-256 PVRQAREEKAVLDK
+256 PVRMAREEKAVQDK

-302 PDWCRELIQEMT
+302 PDWSRELIQEMT

-327 AVLGPEASRSLFRPQ
+327 AVMGPEASRSLFRNQ

-354 AKEAGANSE
+354 AKEAGPNSD

-390 PFGFMKTLSPSQI
+390 PFGFMKSLSSSQI
-403 SFLLKNEPSRIKA
+403 SFLLKNEPARIKA

-426 AATILQSLSRDE
+426 AATILQTLSRDE
-438 RTQVAVELGKM
+438 RTQVAVELGRM

-509 QLSADVES
+509 KLSEDVES

-543 DVIIAI
+543 DVITAI

-576 KSKSPEKEEIRIAR
+576 KSKTPEKEEVRTAR

-604 RVNLRDVNSAYANQA
+604 RVNLRDVNSAFANQA

>member
-1 MHLSLQP
+1 MKFFPKIMQRFFSFERKFSKHAWLLSSLP
-8 LSLFGYSQRG
+8 LF
-18 PKKRACLMLLFGHL
+18 
-32 LILMAPSVFAQE
+32 LILCSTIVSASE
-44 RVKSLNIRQFEIE
+44 RVKSMNIRQFEIE

-77 KLFGEERAAS
+77 KLFGDERAAS
-87 VANEALPGFGQV
+87 VANEALPGFGQL
-99 GFKQSGKGEK
+99 GLDQFGKGEK
-109 YWEILRMRVDLVMHK
+109 FWEISRMRVDLVMHK

-153 FVPIIPNLPEAR
+153 FVPIIPNLPEIQP
-165 SDSEKAKDAVPEN
+165 DLEKPNGADTETK
-178 LEESQPGEKALA
+178 EESQTAEKALA
-190 KIETPGDTHEELPFW
+190 KIESPEEQQEEKPFW
-205 KTLGPF
+205 QTLGTF
-211 EWILAAVL
+211 EWILGGIL
-219 LLLLILL
+219 LLLLLLL

-234 RLRAREAETQNQIR
+234 RLRAREVETQNQIR
-248 DLKDSPTL
+248 DLKETPTL
-256 PVRQAREEKAVLDK
+256 PVRMAREEKAVQDK

-302 PDWCRELIQEMT
+302 PDWSRELIQEMT

-327 AVLGPEASRSLFRPQ
+327 AVMGPEASRSLFRNQ

-354 AKEAGANSE
+354 AKEAGPNSD

-390 PFGFMKTLSPSQI
+390 PFGFMKSLSSSQI
-403 SFLLKNEPSRIKA
+403 SFLLKNEPARIKA

-426 AATILQSLSRDE
+426 AATILQTLSRDE
-438 RTQVAVELGKM
+438 RTQVAVELGRM

-509 QLSADVES
+509 KLSEDVES

-543 DVIIAI
+543 DVITAI

-576 KSKSPEKEEIRIAR
+576 KSKTPEKEEVRTAR

-604 RVNLRDVNSAYANQA
+604 RVNLRDVNSAFANQA
-619 GVPALQ
+619 AVPALQ

>member
-1 MHLSLQP
+1 MKFFPKIMQRFFSFERKFSKHAWFLSSLP
-8 LSLFGYSQRG
+8 L
-18 PKKRACLMLLFGHL
+18 L
-32 LILMAPSVFAQE
+32 LILCSTIVSASE
-44 RVKSLNIRQFEIE
+44 RVKSMNIRQFEIE

-77 KLFGEERAAS
+77 KLFGDERAAS
-87 VANEALPGFGQV
+87 VANEALPGFGQL
-99 GFKQSGKGEK
+99 GLDQFGKGEK
-109 YWEILRMRVDLVMHK
+109 FWEISRMRVDLVMHK

-153 FVPIIPNLPEAR
+153 FVPIIPNLPEIQP
-165 SDSEKAKDAVPEN
+165 DLEKPNGADPEAI
-178 LEESQPGEKALA
+178 EEPQTAEKALA
-190 KIETPGDTHEELPFW
+190 KIESPEEQQEEKPFW
-205 KTLGPF
+205 QTLGTF
-211 EWILAAVL
+211 EWILGGIL
-219 LLLLILL
+219 LLLLLLL

-234 RLRAREAETQNQIR
+234 RLRAREVETQNQIR
-248 DLKDSPTL
+248 DLKDTPTL
-256 PVRQAREEKAVLDK
+256 PVRMAREEKAVQDK

-302 PDWCRELIQEMT
+302 PDWSRELIQEMT

-327 AVLGPEASRSLFRPQ
+327 AMMGPEASRSLFRNQ

-354 AKEAGANSE
+354 AKEAGPNSD

-390 PFGFMKTLSPSQI
+390 PFGFMKSLSSSQI
-403 SFLLKNEPSRIKA
+403 SFLLKNEPARIKA

-426 AATILQSLSRDE
+426 AATILQTLSRDE
-438 RTQVAVELGKM
+438 RTQVAVELGRM

-509 QLSADVES
+509 KLSEDVES

-543 DVIIAI
+543 DVITAI

-576 KSKSPEKEEIRIAR
+576 KSKTPEKEEVRTAR

-604 RVNLRDVNSAYANQA
+604 RVNLRDVNSAFANQA
-619 GVPALQ
+619 AVPALQ

>member
-1 MHLSLQP
+1 MKFFPKIMQRFFSFERKFSKHAWILSSLP
-8 LSLFGYSQRG
+8 L
-18 PKKRACLMLLFGHL
+18 L
-32 LILMAPSVFAQE
+32 LILCSTIVSASE
-44 RVKSLNIRQFEIE
+44 RVKSMNIRQFEIE

-77 KLFGEERAAS
+77 KLFGDERAAS
-87 VANEALPGFGQV
+87 VANEALPGFGQL
-99 GFKQSGKGEK
+99 GLDQFGKGEK
-109 YWEILRMRVDLVMHK
+109 FWEISRMRVDLVMHK

-153 FVPIIPNLPEAR
+153 FVPIIPNLPEIQP
-165 SDSEKAKDAVPEN
+165 DLEKPNGVDPETK
-178 LEESQPGEKALA
+178 EESQAAEKALA
-190 KIETPGDTHEELPFW
+190 KIESPEEQQEEKPFW
-205 KTLGPF
+205 QTLGTF
-211 EWILAAVL
+211 EWILGGIL
-219 LLLLILL
+219 LLLLLLL

-234 RLRAREAETQNQIR
+234 RLRAREVETQNQIR
-248 DLKDSPTL
+248 DLKDTPTL
-256 PVRQAREEKAVLDK
+256 PVRMAREEKAVQDK

-302 PDWCRELIQEMT
+302 PDWSRELIQEMT

-327 AVLGPEASRSLFRPQ
+327 AVMGPEASRSLFRNQ

-354 AKEAGANSE
+354 AKEAGPNSD

-390 PFGFMKTLSPSQI
+390 PFGFMKSLSSSQI
-403 SFLLKNEPSRIKA
+403 SFLLKNEPARIKA

-426 AATILQSLSRDE
+426 AATILQTLSRDE
-438 RTQVAVELGKM
+438 RTQVAVELGRM

-509 QLSADVES
+509 KLSEDVES

-543 DVIIAI
+543 DVITAI

-576 KSKSPEKEEIRIAR
+576 KSKTPEKEEVRTAR

-604 RVNLRDVNSAYANQA
+604 RVNLRDVNSAFANQA

>member
-1 MHLSLQP
+1 MQRFFSFERKFSKHAWFLSSLP
-8 LSLFGYSQRG
+8 L
-18 PKKRACLMLLFGHL
+18 L
-32 LILMAPSVFAQE
+32 LILCSTIVSASE
-44 RVKSLNIRQFEIE
+44 RVKSMNIRQFEIE

-77 KLFGEERAAS
+77 KLFGDERAAS
-87 VANEALPGFGQV
+87 VANEALPGFGQL
-99 GFKQSGKGEK
+99 GLDQFGKGEK
-109 YWEILRMRVDLVMHK
+109 FWEISRMRVDLVMHK

-153 FVPIIPNLPEAR
+153 FVPIIPNLPEIQP
-165 SDSEKAKDAVPEN
+165 DLEKPNGADPEAI
-178 LEESQPGEKALA
+178 EEPQTAEKALA
-190 KIETPGDTHEELPFW
+190 KIESPEEQQEEKPFW
-205 KTLGPF
+205 QTLGTF
-211 EWILAAVL
+211 EWILGGIL
-219 LLLLILL
+219 LLLLLLL

-234 RLRAREAETQNQIR
+234 RLRAREVETQNQIR
-248 DLKDSPTL
+248 DLKDTPTL
-256 PVRQAREEKAVLDK
+256 PVRMAREEKAVQDK

-302 PDWCRELIQEMT
+302 PDWSRELIQEMT

-327 AVLGPEASRSLFRPQ
+327 AVMGPEASRSLFRNQ

-354 AKEAGANSE
+354 AKEAGPNSD

-390 PFGFMKTLSPSQI
+390 PFGFMKSLSSSQI
-403 SFLLKNEPSRIKA
+403 SFLLKNEPARIKA

-426 AATILQSLSRDE
+426 AATILQTLSRDE
-438 RTQVAVELGKM
+438 RTQVAVELGRM

-509 QLSADVES
+509 KLSEDVES

-543 DVIIAI
+543 DVITAI

-576 KSKSPEKEEIRIAR
+576 KSKTPEKEEVRTAR

-604 RVNLRDVNSAYANQA
+604 RVNLRDVNSAFANQA
-619 GVPALQ
+619 AVPALQ

>member
-1 MHLSLQP
+1 MKLFPKIMQRFFSFERKFSKHAWLLSSLP
-8 LSLFGYSQRG
+8 L
-18 PKKRACLMLLFGHL
+18 L
-32 LILMAPSVFAQE
+32 LILCSTIVSASE
-44 RVKSLNIRQFEIE
+44 RVKSMNIRQFEIE

-77 KLFGEERAAS
+77 KLFGDERAAS
-87 VANEALPGFGQV
+87 VANEALPGFGQL
-99 GFKQSGKGEK
+99 GLDQFGKGEK
-109 YWEILRMRVDLVMHK
+109 FWEISRMRVDLVMHK

-153 FVPIIPNLPEAR
+153 FVPIIPNLPEIQP
-165 SDSEKAKDAVPEN
+165 DLEKPNGADPEAI
-178 LEESQPGEKALA
+178 EEPQTAEKALA
-190 KIETPGDTHEELPFW
+190 KIESPEEQEEEKPFW
-205 KTLGPF
+205 QTLGTF
-211 EWILAAVL
+211 EWILGGIL
-219 LLLLILL
+219 LLLLLLL

-234 RLRAREAETQNQIR
+234 KLRAREVETQNQIR
-248 DLKDSPTL
+248 DLKDTPTL
-256 PVRQAREEKAVLDK
+256 PVRMAREEKAVQDK

-302 PDWCRELIQEMT
+302 PDWSRELIQEMT

-327 AVLGPEASRSLFRPQ
+327 AVMGPEASRSLFRNQ

-354 AKEAGANSE
+354 AKEAGPNSD

-390 PFGFMKTLSPSQI
+390 PFGFMKSLSSSQI
-403 SFLLKNEPSRIKA
+403 SFLLKNEPARIKA

-426 AATILQSLSRDE
+426 AATILQTLSRDE
-438 RTQVAVELGKM
+438 RTQVAVELGRM

-509 QLSADVES
+509 KLSEDVES

-543 DVIIAI
+543 DVITAI

-576 KSKSPEKEEIRIAR
+576 KSKTPEKEEVRTAR

-604 RVNLRDVNSAYANQA
+604 RVNLRDVNSAFANQA

>member
-1 MHLSLQP
+1 MQ
-8 LSLFGYSQRG
+8 LFG
-18 PKKRACLMLLFGHL
+18 LL

-77 KLFGEERAAS
+77 KLFGEERASS

-234 RLRAREAETQNQIR
+234 RLRAREAETQDQIR

>member
-1 MHLSLQP
+1 MKFFPKIMQRFFSFERKFSKHAWLLSSLP
-8 LSLFGYSQRG
+8 L
-18 PKKRACLMLLFGHL
+18 L
-32 LILMAPSVFAQE
+32 LILCSTIVSASE
-44 RVKSLNIRQFEIE
+44 RVKSMNIRQFEIE

-77 KLFGEERAAS
+77 KLFGDERAAS
-87 VANEALPGFGQV
+87 VANEALPGFGQL
-99 GFKQSGKGEK
+99 GLDQFGKGEK
-109 YWEILRMRVDLVMHK
+109 FWEISRMRVDLVMHK

-153 FVPIIPNLPEAR
+153 FVPIIPNLPEIQP
-165 SDSEKAKDAVPEN
+165 DLEKPNGADPEAI
-178 LEESQPGEKALA
+178 EEPQTAEKALA
-190 KIETPGDTHEELPFW
+190 KIESPEEQQEERPFW
-205 KTLGPF
+205 QTLGTF
-211 EWILAAVL
+211 EWILGGIL
-219 LLLLILL
+219 LLLLLLL

-234 RLRAREAETQNQIR
+234 RLRAREVETQNQIR
-248 DLKDSPTL
+248 DLKDTPTL
-256 PVRQAREEKAVLDK
+256 PVRMAREEKAVQDK

-302 PDWCRELIQEMT
+302 PDWSRELIQEMT

-327 AVLGPEASRSLFRPQ
+327 AVMGPEASRSLFRNQ

-354 AKEAGANSE
+354 AKEAGPNSD

-390 PFGFMKTLSPSQI
+390 PFGFMKSLSSSQI
-403 SFLLKNEPSRIKA
+403 SFLLKNEPARIKA

-426 AATILQSLSRDE
+426 AATILQTLSRDE
-438 RTQVAVELGKM
+438 RTQVAVELGRM

-509 QLSADVES
+509 QLSEDVES

-543 DVIIAI
+543 DVITAI

-576 KSKSPEKEEIRIAR
+576 KSKTPEKEEVRTAR

-604 RVNLRDVNSAYANQA
+604 RVNLRDVNSAFANQA
-619 GVPALQ
+619 AVPALQ

>member
-1 MHLSLQP
+1 MKFFPKIMQRFFSFERKFSKHAWFLSSLP
-8 LSLFGYSQRG
+8 L
-18 PKKRACLMLLFGHL
+18 L
-32 LILMAPSVFAQE
+32 LILCSTIVSASE
-44 RVKSLNIRQFEIE
+44 RVKSMNIRQFEIE

-77 KLFGEERAAS
+77 KLFGDERAAS
-87 VANEALPGFGQV
+87 VANEALPGFGQL
-99 GFKQSGKGEK
+99 GLDQFGKGEK
-109 YWEILRMRVDLVMHK
+109 FWEISRMRVDLVMHK

-153 FVPIIPNLPEAR
+153 FVPIIPNLPEIQP
-165 SDSEKAKDAVPEN
+165 DLEKPNGADPEAI
-178 LEESQPGEKALA
+178 EEPQTAEKALA
-190 KIETPGDTHEELPFW
+190 KIESPEEQQEEKPFW
-205 KTLGPF
+205 QTLGTF
-211 EWILAAVL
+211 EWILGGIL
-219 LLLLILL
+219 LLLLLLL

-234 RLRAREAETQNQIR
+234 RLRAREVETQNQIR
-248 DLKDSPTL
+248 DLKDTPTL
-256 PVRQAREEKAVLDK
+256 PVRMAREEKAVQDK

-302 PDWCRELIQEMT
+302 PDWSRELIQEMT

-327 AVLGPEASRSLFRPQ
+327 AVMGPEASRSLFRNQ

-354 AKEAGANSE
+354 AKEAGPNSD

-390 PFGFMKTLSPSQI
+390 PFGFMKSLSSSQI
-403 SFLLKNEPSRIKA
+403 SFLLKNEPARIKA

-426 AATILQSLSRDE
+426 AATILQTLSRDE
-438 RTQVAVELGKM
+438 RTQVAVELGRM

-509 QLSADVES
+509 KLSEDVES

-543 DVIIAI
+543 DVITAI

-576 KSKSPEKEEIRIAR
+576 KSKTPEKEEVRTAR

-604 RVNLRDVNSAYANQA
+604 RVNLRDVNSAFANQA

>member
-1 MHLSLQP
+1 MKFFPKIMQRFFSFERNNSKHAWILSSLP
-8 LSLFGYSQRG
+8 L
-18 PKKRACLMLLFGHL
+18 L
-32 LILMAPSVFAQE
+32 LILCSTIVSASE
-44 RVKSLNIRQFEIE
+44 RVKSMNIRQFEIE

-77 KLFGEERAAS
+77 KLFGDERAAS
-87 VANEALPGFGQV
+87 VANEALPGFGQL
-99 GFKQSGKGEK
+99 GLDQFGKGEK
-109 YWEILRMRVDLVMHK
+109 FWEISRMRVDLVMHK

-153 FVPIIPNLPEAR
+153 FVPIIPNLPEIQP
-165 SDSEKAKDAVPEN
+165 DLEKPNGADPEAI
-178 LEESQPGEKALA
+178 EEPQTAEKALA
-190 KIETPGDTHEELPFW
+190 KIESPEEQQEEKPFW
-205 KTLGPF
+205 QTLGTF
-211 EWILAAVL
+211 EWILGGIL
-219 LLLLILL
+219 LLLLLML

-234 RLRAREAETQNQIR
+234 RLRAREVETQNQIR
-248 DLKDSPTL
+248 DLKETPTL
-256 PVRQAREEKAVLDK
+256 PVRMAREEKAVQDK

-302 PDWCRELIQEMT
+302 PDWSRELIQEMT

-327 AVLGPEASRSLFRPQ
+327 AVMGPEASRSLFRNQ

-354 AKEAGANSE
+354 AKEAGPNSD

-390 PFGFMKTLSPSQI
+390 PFGFMKSLSSSQI
-403 SFLLKNEPSRIKA
+403 SFLLKNEPARIKA

-426 AATILQSLSRDE
+426 AATILQTLSRDE
-438 RTQVAVELGKM
+438 RTQVAVELGRM

-509 QLSADVES
+509 KLSEDVES

-543 DVIIAI
+543 DVITAI

-576 KSKSPEKEEIRIAR
+576 KSKTPEKEEVRTAR

-604 RVNLRDVNSAYANQA
+604 RVNLRDVNSAFANQA

>member
-1 MHLSLQP
+1 MKFFPKIMQSFFSFERKFSKHAWFLSSLP
-8 LSLFGYSQRG
+8 L
-18 PKKRACLMLLFGHL
+18 L
-32 LILMAPSVFAQE
+32 LILCSTIVSASE
-44 RVKSLNIRQFEIE
+44 RVKSMNIRQFEIE

-77 KLFGEERAAS
+77 KLFGDERAAS
-87 VANEALPGFGQV
+87 VANEALPGFGQL
-99 GFKQSGKGEK
+99 GLDQFGKGEK
-109 YWEILRMRVDLVMHK
+109 FWEISRMRVDLVMHK

-153 FVPIIPNLPEAR
+153 FVPIIPNLPEIQP
-165 SDSEKAKDAVPEN
+165 DLEKPNSAD
-178 LEESQPGEKALA
+178 LEAIEEPQTAEKALA
-190 KIETPGDTHEELPFW
+190 KIESPEEQQEEKPFW
-205 KTLGPF
+205 QTLGTF
-211 EWILAAVL
+211 EWILGGIL
-219 LLLLILL
+219 LLLLLLL

-234 RLRAREAETQNQIR
+234 RLRAREVETQNQIR
-248 DLKDSPTL
+248 DLKDTPTL
-256 PVRQAREEKAVLDK
+256 PVRMAREEKAVQDK

-302 PDWCRELIQEMT
+302 PDWSRELIQEMT

-327 AVLGPEASRSLFRPQ
+327 AVMGPEASRSLFRNQ

-354 AKEAGANSE
+354 AKEAGPNSD

-390 PFGFMKTLSPSQI
+390 PFGFMKSLSSSQI
-403 SFLLKNEPSRIKA
+403 SFLLKNEPARIKA

-426 AATILQSLSRDE
+426 AATILQTLSRDE
-438 RTQVAVELGKM
+438 RTQVAVELGRM

-509 QLSADVES
+509 KLSEDVES

-543 DVIIAI
+543 DVITAI

-576 KSKSPEKEEIRIAR
+576 KSKTPEKEEVRTAR

-604 RVNLRDVNSAYANQA
+604 RVNLRDVNSAFANQA
-619 GVPALQ
+619 AVPALQ

>member
-1 MHLSLQP
+1 MKFFPKIMQRFFSFERKFSKHAWLLSSLP
-8 LSLFGYSQRG
+8 L
-18 PKKRACLMLLFGHL
+18 L
-32 LILMAPSVFAQE
+32 LILCSTIVSASE
-44 RVKSLNIRQFEIE
+44 RVKSMNIRQFEIE

-77 KLFGEERAAS
+77 KLFGDERAAS
-87 VANEALPGFGQV
+87 VANEALPGFGQL
-99 GFKQSGKGEK
+99 GLDQFGKGEK
-109 YWEILRMRVDLVMHK
+109 FWEISRMRVDLVMHK

-153 FVPIIPNLPEAR
+153 FVPIIPNLPEIQP
-165 SDSEKAKDAVPEN
+165 DLEKPNGADPEAI
-178 LEESQPGEKALA
+178 EEPQTAEKALA
-190 KIETPGDTHEELPFW
+190 KIESPEEQQEEKPFW
-205 KTLGPF
+205 QTLGTF
-211 EWILAAVL
+211 EWILGGIL
-219 LLLLILL
+219 LLLLLLL

-234 RLRAREAETQNQIR
+234 RLRAREVETQNQIR
-248 DLKDSPTL
+248 DLKETPTL
-256 PVRQAREEKAVLDK
+256 PVRMAREEKAVQDK

-302 PDWCRELIQEMT
+302 PDWSRELIQEMT

-327 AVLGPEASRSLFRPQ
+327 AVMGPEASRSLFRNQ

-354 AKEAGANSE
+354 AKEAGPNSD

-390 PFGFMKTLSPSQI
+390 PFGFMKSLSSSQI
-403 SFLLKNEPSRIKA
+403 SFLLKNEPARIKA

-426 AATILQSLSRDE
+426 AATILQTLSRDE
-438 RTQVAVELGKM
+438 RTQVAVELGRM

-509 QLSADVES
+509 KLSEDVES

-543 DVIIAI
+543 DVITAI

-576 KSKSPEKEEIRIAR
+576 KSKTPEKEEVRTAR

-604 RVNLRDVNSAYANQA
+604 RVNLRDVNSAFANQA

>member
-1 MHLSLQP
+1 MKFFPKIMQRFFSFERKFSKHAWLLSSLP
-8 LSLFGYSQRG
+8 L
-18 PKKRACLMLLFGHL
+18 L
-32 LILMAPSVFAQE
+32 LILCSTIVSASE
-44 RVKSLNIRQFEIE
+44 RVKSMNIRQFEIE

-77 KLFGEERAAS
+77 KLFGDERAAS
-87 VANEALPGFGQV
+87 VANEALPGFGQL
-99 GFKQSGKGEK
+99 GLDQFGKGEK
-109 YWEILRMRVDLVMHK
+109 FWEISRMRVDLVMHK

-153 FVPIIPNLPEAR
+153 FVPIIPNLPEIQP
-165 SDSEKAKDAVPEN
+165 DLEKPNGADPEAI
-178 LEESQPGEKALA
+178 EEPQTAEKALT
-190 KIETPGDTHEELPFW
+190 KIESPEAQQEEKPFLH
-205 KTLGPF
+205 TLGTF
-211 EWILAAVL
+211 EWILGGIL
-219 LLLLILL
+219 LLLLLLL

-234 RLRAREAETQNQIR
+234 RLRAREVETQNQIR
-248 DLKDSPTL
+248 DLKDTPTL
-256 PVRQAREEKAVLDK
+256 PVRMAREEKAVQDK

-302 PDWCRELIQEMT
+302 PDWSRELIQEMT

-327 AVLGPEASRSLFRPQ
+327 AVMGPEASRSLFRNQ

-354 AKEAGANSE
+354 AKEAGPNSD

-390 PFGFMKTLSPSQI
+390 PFGFMKSLSSSQI
-403 SFLLKNEPSRIKA
+403 SFLLKNEPARIKA

-426 AATILQSLSRDE
+426 AATILQTLSRDE
-438 RTQVAVELGKM
+438 RTQVAVELGRM

-509 QLSADVES
+509 KLSEDVES

-543 DVIIAI
+543 DVITAI

-576 KSKSPEKEEIRIAR
+576 KSKTPEKEEVRTAR

-604 RVNLRDVNSAYANQA
+604 RVNLRDVNSAFANQA

>member
-1 MHLSLQP
+1 MVLSSLP
-8 LSLFGYSQRG
+8 L
-18 PKKRACLMLLFGHL
+18 L
-32 LILMAPSVFAQE
+32 LILCSTIVSASE
-44 RVKSLNIRQFEIE
+44 RVKSMNIRQFEIE

-77 KLFGEERAAS
+77 KLFGDERAAS
-87 VANEALPGFGQV
+87 VANEALPGFGQL
-99 GFKQSGKGEK
+99 GLDQFGKGEK
-109 YWEILRMRVDLVMHK
+109 FWEISRMRVDLVMHK

-153 FVPIIPNLPEAR
+153 FVPIIPNLPEIQP
-165 SDSEKAKDAVPEN
+165 DLEKPNGADPETK
-178 LEESQPGEKALA
+178 EEPQTAEKALA
-190 KIETPGDTHEELPFW
+190 KIESPEEQQEEKPFW
-205 KTLGPF
+205 QTLGTF
-211 EWILAAVL
+211 EWILGGIL
-219 LLLLILL
+219 LLLLLLL

-234 RLRAREAETQNQIR
+234 RLRAREVETQNQIR
-248 DLKDSPTL
+248 DLKETPTL
-256 PVRQAREEKAVLDK
+256 PVRMAREEKAVQDK

-302 PDWCRELIQEMT
+302 PDWSRELIQEMT

-327 AVLGPEASRSLFRPQ
+327 AVMGPEASRSLFRNQ

-354 AKEAGANSE
+354 AKEAGPNSD

-390 PFGFMKTLSPSQI
+390 PFGFMKSLSSSQI
-403 SFLLKNEPSRIKA
+403 SFLLKNEPARIKA

-426 AATILQSLSRDE
+426 AATILQTLSRDE
-438 RTQVAVELGKM
+438 RTQVAVELGRM

-509 QLSADVES
+509 KLSEDVES

-543 DVIIAI
+543 DVITAI

-576 KSKSPEKEEIRIAR
+576 KSKTPEKEEVRTAR

-604 RVNLRDVNSAYANQA
+604 RVNLRDVNSAFANQA
-619 GVPALQ
+619 AVPALQ

>member
-1 MHLSLQP
+1 MKFFPKIMQRFFSFERKFSKHAWLLSSLP
-8 LSLFGYSQRG
+8 L
-18 PKKRACLMLLFGHL
+18 L
-32 LILMAPSVFAQE
+32 LILCSTIVSASE
-44 RVKSLNIRQFEIE
+44 RVKSMNIRQFEIE

-77 KLFGEERAAS
+77 KLFGDERAAS
-87 VANEALPGFGQV
+87 VANEALPGFGQL
-99 GFKQSGKGEK
+99 GLDQFGKGEK
-109 YWEILRMRVDLVMHK
+109 FWEISRMRVDLVMHK

-153 FVPIIPNLPEAR
+153 FVPIIPNLPEIQP
-165 SDSEKAKDAVPEN
+165 DLEKPNGADPEAI
-178 LEESQPGEKALA
+178 EEPQTAEKALA
-190 KIETPGDTHEELPFW
+190 KIDSPEEQEEEKPFW
-205 KTLGPF
+205 QTIGTF
-211 EWILAAVL
+211 EWILGGIL
-219 LLLLILL
+219 LLLLLLL

-234 RLRAREAETQNQIR
+234 RLRAREVETQNQIR
-248 DLKDSPTL
+248 DLKDTPTL
-256 PVRQAREEKAVLDK
+256 PVRMAREEKVVQDK

-302 PDWCRELIQEMT
+302 PDWSRELIQEMT

-327 AVLGPEASRSLFRPQ
+327 AVMGPEASRSLFRNQ

-354 AKEAGANSE
+354 AKEAGPNSD

-390 PFGFMKTLSPSQI
+390 PFGFMKSLSSSQI
-403 SFLLKNEPSRIKA
+403 SFLLKNEPARIKA

-426 AATILQSLSRDE
+426 AATILQTLSRDE
-438 RTQVAVELGKM
+438 RTQVAVELGRM

-509 QLSADVES
+509 KLSEDVES

-534 EVVRQLPPD
+534 EVVRQLHPD
-543 DVIIAI
+543 DVITAI

-576 KSKSPEKEEIRIAR
+576 KSKTPEKEEVRTAR

-604 RVNLRDVNSAYANQA
+604 RVNLRDVNSAFANQA
-619 GVPALQ
+619 AVPALQ

>member
-1 MHLSLQP
+1 MKFFPKIMQRFFSFERKFSKHAWFLSSLP
-8 LSLFGYSQRG
+8 L
-18 PKKRACLMLLFGHL
+18 L
-32 LILMAPSVFAQE
+32 LILCSTIVSASE
-44 RVKSLNIRQFEIE
+44 RVKSMNIRQFEIE

-77 KLFGEERAAS
+77 KLFGDERAAS
-87 VANEALPGFGQV
+87 VANEALPGFGQL
-99 GFKQSGKGEK
+99 GLDQFGKGEK
-109 YWEILRMRVDLVMHK
+109 FWEISRMRVDLVMHK

-153 FVPIIPNLPEAR
+153 FVPIIPNLPEIQP
-165 SDSEKAKDAVPEN
+165 DLEKPNGADPEAI
-178 LEESQPGEKALA
+178 EEPQTAEKALA
-190 KIETPGDTHEELPFW
+190 KIESPEEQQEEKPFW
-205 KTLGPF
+205 QTLGTF
-211 EWILAAVL
+211 EWILGGIL
-219 LLLLILL
+219 LLLLLLL

-234 RLRAREAETQNQIR
+234 RLRAREVETQNQIR
-248 DLKDSPTL
+248 DLKDTPTL
-256 PVRQAREEKAVLDK
+256 PVRMAREEKAVQDK

-302 PDWCRELIQEMT
+302 PDWSRELIQEMT

-327 AVLGPEASRSLFRPQ
+327 AVMGPEASRSLFRNQ

-354 AKEAGANSE
+354 AKEAGPNSD

-390 PFGFMKTLSPSQI
+390 PFGFMKSLSSSQI
-403 SFLLKNEPSRIKA
+403 SFLLKNEPARIKA

-426 AATILQSLSRDE
+426 AATILQTLSRDE
-438 RTQVAVELGKM
+438 RTQVAVELGRM

-490 DSDPV
+490 DSDPL

-509 QLSADVES
+509 KLSEDVES

-543 DVIIAI
+543 DVITAI

-576 KSKSPEKEEIRIAR
+576 KSKTPEKEEVRTAR

-604 RVNLRDVNSAYANQA
+604 RVNLRDVNSAFANQA

>member
-1 MHLSLQP
+1 MKFFPKIMQRFFSFERNNSKHAWILSSLP
-8 LSLFGYSQRG
+8 L
-18 PKKRACLMLLFGHL
+18 L
-32 LILMAPSVFAQE
+32 LILCSIIVSASE
-44 RVKSLNIRQFEIE
+44 RVKSMNIRQFEIE

-77 KLFGEERAAS
+77 KLFGDERAAS
-87 VANEALPGFGQV
+87 VANEALPGFGQL
-99 GFKQSGKGEK
+99 GLDQFGKGEK
-109 YWEILRMRVDLVMHK
+109 FWEISRMRVDLVMHK

-153 FVPIIPNLPEAR
+153 FVPIIPNLPEIQL
-165 SDSEKAKDAVPEN
+165 DLEKPNGADTETK
-178 LEESQPGEKALA
+178 EESQTAEKALA
-190 KIETPGDTHEELPFW
+190 KIESPEEQQEEKPFW
-205 KTLGPF
+205 QTLGTF
-211 EWILAAVL
+211 EWILGGIL
-219 LLLLILL
+219 LLLLLLL

-234 RLRAREAETQNQIR
+234 RLRAREVETQNQIR
-248 DLKDSPTL
+248 DLKETPTL
-256 PVRQAREEKAVLDK
+256 PVRMAREEKAVQDK

-302 PDWCRELIQEMT
+302 PDWSRELIQEMT

-327 AVLGPEASRSLFRPQ
+327 AVMGPEASRSLFRNQ

-354 AKEAGANSE
+354 AKEAGPNSD

-390 PFGFMKTLSPSQI
+390 PFGFMKSLSSSQI
-403 SFLLKNEPSRIKA
+403 SFLLKNEPARIKA

-426 AATILQSLSRDE
+426 AATILQTLSRDE
-438 RTQVAVELGKM
+438 RTQVAVELGRM

-509 QLSADVES
+509 KLSEDVES

-543 DVIIAI
+543 DVITAI

-576 KSKSPEKEEIRIAR
+576 KSKTPEKEEVRTAR

-604 RVNLRDVNSAYANQA
+604 RVNLRDVNSAFANQA
-619 GVPALQ
+619 AVPALQ